1 MLAGCGGEQSAAAGR
16 AGPCEIVVNGTP
28 TPKTTASAAV
38 PSRDTSAAPETA
50 TGYRKDMTAV
60 HTSAFAVATANPLA
74 TRAACEVLRDGGTAA
89 DALVTAQT
97 VLGLVEPQSSGIGG
111 GGFLLYYDAAA
122 GSVQAY
128 DGREVAPAA
137 ATENYLRWVSDT
149 DRTEPKP
156 DARALGP
163 LHRSARHRAH
173 ADRRA
178 RRARQDSRGGTCSH
192 PPSHSP
198 TTDSTSAPGW
208 RPPSPTRHRT
218 AARRGR
224 RRLLPQP
231 GRQPR
236 NQRHTTLTNPAY
248 AKTLGA
254 IAADPQSFYTGETA
268 RDIVAA
274 AADTVGRPHPEP
286 D

>member
-1 MLAGCGGEQSAAAGR
+1 MRSLSPRRVAPPVLALALVLAGCGGEQSAAPAA

-28 TPKTTASAAV
+28 TPKTTASA
-38 PSRDTSAAPETA
+38 PSERNTSAAPETA

-60 HTSAFAVATANPLA
+60 HTKRFAVVTANPLA

-89 DALVTAQT
+89 DALVTAQA

-156 DARALGP
+156 DARGSG
-163 LHRSARHRAH
+163 RSIGVPGIVRMLTDVH
-173 ADRRA
+173 AEHGKTPWRDLFA
-178 RRARQDSRGGTCSH
+178 PAVQLADDGFDI
-192 PPSHSP
+192 SP
-198 TTDSTSAPGW
+198 RLAAAIADAAPKL
-208 RPPSPTRHRT
+208 RLDED
-218 AARRGR
+218 AAAV
-224 RRLLPQP
+224 LPQP
-231 GRQPR
+231 
-236 NQRHTTLTNPAY
+236 
-248 AKTLGA
+248 
-254 IAADPQSFYTGETA
+254 
-268 RDIVAA
+268 
-274 AADTVGRPHPEP
+274 
-286 D
+286 